1 MAAYRDLAGRA
12 AALGAGMVYQGQPAG
27 WLVRAARAAVGA
39 PVVVNVKGIDADSTP
54 VLVSLAE
61 LERLQRAAAQVDT
74 LLVLTPDAL
83 GIAAEGGA
91 YGG

>member
-27 WLVRAARAAVGA
+27 WLVRAARAATAA
-39 PVVVNVKGIDADSTP
+39 PVVVNVKGMDADSTP

-61 LERLQRAAAQVDT
+61 LERLHRLAGQVEG
-74 LLVLTPDAL
+74 LAVLMPDKL
-83 GIAAEGGA
+83 GIVSDGA
-91 YGG
+91 SAG

>member
-27 WLVRAARAAVGA
+27 WLVRAARAATA
-39 PVVVNVKGIDADSTP
+39 TPIVVNVKGIDADSTP
-54 VLVSLAE
+54 VMVSLAE
-61 LERLQRAAAQVDT
+61 LERLHRLAAQVDD
-74 LLVLTPDAL
+74 LLVLMPDRV

>member
-83 GIAAEGGA
+83 GIAAAGASGGA
-91 YGG
+91 